1 MDITLRQTLNARS
14 QRCPSKR
21 ELTVYQYLFFQN
33 YENVSAE
40 VWKINPSEDVVKA
53 ANTRGEPRGPAQQIL
68 YDCYV
73 SSFCFIASRPLS
85 KIFQPQVMYCCFG

>member
-1 MDITLRQTLNARS
+1 MQDPKGALLRES
-14 QRCPSKR
+14 WP
-21 ELTVYQYLFFQN
+21 YLFFQN

-53 ANTRGEPRGPAQQIL
+53 ANTRGGPRGPAEQIL

-73 SSFCFIASRPLS
+73 S
-85 KIFQPQVMYCCFG
+85 Y

>member
-1 MDITLRQTLNARS
+1 MQDPKGALLRES
-14 QRCPSKR
+14 WP
-21 ELTVYQYLFFQN
+21 YLFFQN

-53 ANTRGEPRGPAQQIL
+53 ANTRGEPRGPAMQIL

-73 SSFCFIASRPLS
+73 S
-85 KIFQPQVMYCCFG
+85 Y